1 VPCSRGRPPL
11 STLTATPARETFD
24 PAAVE
29 RELSA
34 RCAHLVA
41 AAKAR
46 GADEAEVF
54 GSRAR
59 TIAVRFEKGDLKLA
73 QVDEGS
79 SLGLRVFRD
88 RRLGFSST
96 NQAERGALERCAE
109 EALALARFAPSDAHN
124 KLPPARPIARLAPL
138 VDSALAELP
147 VAQVVELGRRFVER
161 VAQRDPR
168 LSIDAASVEL
178 VRHSQSIWATTGV
191 QASESDCIFSC
202 SIGALAVDGQD
213 VGGMHY
219 EGEAVRTRAELEPA
233 LERVAQAVAE
243 TALGNLAAAHGES
256 YSGPVLFAPDAFFD
270 VFIAPLVTAASA
282 IAVQRGR
289 SPLAGKLGT
298 RVATEALEIL
308 DDPTDRTLAGCGS
321 FDREG
326 QPAVPYP
333 LVTRGA
339 LAGYLYNGYAAAV
352 EGRISTGNA
361 AGGARGVPGLG
372 PHALVVRG
380 GAGGSREQIVS
391 EFGRGLFVQRFSG
404 TVDPASGDF
413 SGVAKSS
420 RWVEGGQIVRPVRE
434 MLLSGNFYRLLHELR
449 QLSSVEERLGG
460 GARAPYAIVDRLSV
474 TAG

>member
-1 VPCSRGRPPL
+1 M
-11 STLTATPARETFD
+11 STLAAAPAKEAFD

-79 SLGLRVFRD
+79 SLGLRIFQEK
-88 RRLGFSST
+88 RLGFTST
-96 NQAERGALERCAE
+96 NQADAEALARCAD
-109 EALALARFAPSDAHN
+109 EALALARYAPPDAHN
-124 KLPPARPIARLAPL
+124 KLPASRPIAKLAAL
-138 VDSALAELP
+138 VDPALATLTIEE
-147 VAQVVELGRRFVER
+147 VVEFGRRVVER
-161 VAQRDPR
+161 VAQFDKR

-191 QASESDCIFSC
+191 HASESDCLFSC
-202 SIGALAVDGQD
+202 SIGALAVDGED
-213 VGGMHY
+213 VGGMDY
-219 EGEAVRTRAELEPA
+219 EGDAVRTRAELEPA
-233 LERVAQAVAE
+233 LERVADAVAS
-243 TALGNLAAAHGES
+243 TALGNLAAARGES
-256 YSGPVLFAPDAFFD
+256 YKGTVLFAPDAFFD
-270 VFIAPLVTAASA
+270 IFIAPLVGASSA

-289 SPLAGKLGT
+289 SPLGGKLGT
-298 RVATEALEIL
+298 RIASELLEIL

-326 QPAVPYP
+326 QPALPYP

-352 EGRISTGNA
+352 EGRGSTGNA
-361 AGGARGVPGLG
+361 TGGARGVPGLG
-372 PHALVVRG
+372 PHSLVVRG
-380 GAGGSREQIVS
+380 GPGGSKAQILS
-391 EFGRGLFVQRFSG
+391 EFGRGLFVQRFAG
-404 TVDPASGDF
+404 TVDAASGDF

-420 RWVEGGQIVRPVRE
+420 RWVEGGKVVRPVRE
-434 MLLSGNFYRLLHELR
+434 MLLSGNVYQLLKELR

-460 GARAPYAIVDRLSV
+460 GARAPYAIVDGLSV

>member
-1 VPCSRGRPPL
+1 VSVL
-11 STLTATPARETFD
+11 ADAPARETFD
-24 PAAVE
+24 PAATE

-79 SLGLRVFRD
+79 TLGLRIFRGQ
-88 RRLGFSST
+88 RLGFTST
-96 NQAERGALERCAE
+96 NQADPAALERCADE
-109 EALALARFAPSDAHN
+109 SLALARFAPPDVHN
-124 KLPPARPIARLAPL
+124 KLPGARPIGKQAPL
-138 VDSALAELP
+138 SDPALAELP
-147 VAQVVELGRRFVER
+147 VEDVVELGRRFVEL
-161 VAQRDPR
+161 VAQRDKR

-178 VRHSQSIWATTGV
+178 VRNSQAIWATTGV
-191 QASESDCIFSC
+191 HASESDCLFSC
-202 SIGALAVDGQD
+202 SIGALAVDGED

-219 EGEAVRTRAELEPA
+219 EGDAVRTRAALDATLEQVADSVASNA
-233 LERVAQAVAE
+233 LA
-243 TALGNLAAAHGES
+243 NLAAAHGES
-256 YSGPVLFAPDAFFD
+256 YKGAVLFAPDAFFD
-270 VFIAPLVTAASA
+270 VFVAPIVGAASA

-298 RVATEALEIL
+298 RIASELFEIL
-308 DDPTDRTLAGCGS
+308 DDPTDRSLAGCGS

-352 EGRISTGNA
+352 EGRHSTGNA
-361 AGGARGVPGLG
+361 TGGARGVPGLG
-372 PHALVVRG
+372 AHALVVRG
-380 GAGGSREQIVS
+380 GPGGTREQILAQ
-391 EFGRGLFVQRFSG
+391 FGRGLFVQRFSG
-404 TVDPASGDF
+404 TVDAASGDF

-420 RWVEGGQIVRPVRE
+420 RWVEEGRIVRPVRE
-434 MLLSGNFYRLLHELR
+434 MLLSGNLYRLLHELR
-449 QLSSVEERLGG
+449 QLSSVQERLSGS
-460 GARAPYAIVDRLSV
+460 ARAPYAIVDGLSV

>member
-1 VPCSRGRPPL
+1 MG
-11 STLTATPARETFD
+11 TLTAAPAKETFD

-41 AAKAR
+41 AAKTR
-46 GADEAEVF
+46 GADEAEAY
-54 GSRAR
+54 GSRTR

-79 SLGLRVFRD
+79 SLGLRVFREQ
-88 RRLGFSST
+88 RLGFSST
-96 NQAERGALERCAE
+96 NQAEAEALERCAD
-109 EALALARFAPSDAHN
+109 EALALARFAPPDVHN
-124 KLPPARPIARLAPL
+124 KLPAARPIRRQAPL
-138 VDSALAELP
+138 VDVRLAQLSVEE
-147 VAQVVELGRRFVER
+147 VVELGRRFVEL
-161 VAQRDPR
+161 VAQHDQR

-178 VRHSQSIWATTGV
+178 SRSTHSIWATTGV
-191 QASESDCIFSC
+191 AATESDCLFSC
-202 SIGALAVDGQD
+202 SIGALAVDGED

-219 EGEAVRTRAELEPA
+219 ESEAVRTLAELEPA
-233 LERVAQAVAE
+233 LARVAEAVASN
-243 TALGNLAAAHGES
+243 ALENLAAARGES
-256 YSGPVLFAPDAFFD
+256 YRGRVLFAPDAFFD
-270 VFIAPLVTAASA
+270 VFVAPLVSAASA

-289 SPLAGKLGT
+289 SPLSGKLGT
-298 RVATEALEIL
+298 RIGSAELEIL

-352 EGRISTGNA
+352 EGTGSTGNA
-361 AGGARGVPGLG
+361 TGGARGVPGLG
-372 PHALVVRG
+372 THALVVRG
-380 GAGGSREQIVS
+380 GTGGSREQILG

-404 TVDPASGDF
+404 TVDAASGDF

-420 RWVEGGQIVRPVRE
+420 RWVEGGKVVRPVRE
-434 MLLSGNFYRLLHELR
+434 MLLSGNVYQLLHQIAR
-449 QLSSVEERLGG
+449 LSSVEERLSGS
-460 GARAPYAIVDRLSV
+460 ARAPYAIVDGLSV